1 MDTTGSALI
10 ESDVLDELAAV
21 GVELELAMLSES
33 ALDELLEGAAD
44 EEESDCIDVTTTVG
58 LTTAEVADV
67 ADVAGEVTEL
77 GVDTG
82 TETTGE
88 DDNDEVGTDVD
99 VAMVLV
105 IADVVAAL
113 GVTAA
118 LVLATVCPPI
128 SIEADVSWSVWL

>member
-1 MDTTGSALI
+1 M
-10 ESDVLDELAAV
+10 
-21 GVELELAMLSES
+21 
-33 ALDELLEGAAD
+33 
-44 EEESDCIDVTTTVG
+44 
-58 LTTAEVADV
+58 

-88 DDNDEVGTDVD
+88 DDDDEVGTDVN

-105 IADVVAAL
+105 IADVVAAV
-113 GVTAA
+113 GVKAA